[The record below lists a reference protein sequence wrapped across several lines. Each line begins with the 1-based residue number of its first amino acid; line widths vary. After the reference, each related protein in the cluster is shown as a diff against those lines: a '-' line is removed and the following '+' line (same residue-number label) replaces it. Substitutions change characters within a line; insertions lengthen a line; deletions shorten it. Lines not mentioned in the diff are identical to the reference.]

1 MSEKVLLLINLKNG
15 FQGKFSGTTV
25 DTKANGSEKG
35 IQDLAAGTV
44 DIASISRPLT
54 AQEQGQGWAA
64 VPVALDTIALVVGIN
79 NPFKGGLTSAQ
90 VQDIFKGNAQDWSK
104 SAVLQARLKW

>member
-1 MSEKVLLLINLKNG
+1 MVTINQNLKNG

-44 DIASISRPLT
+44 DITAISRPLT
-54 AQEQGQGWAA
+54 AQEQGQGLAA

-79 NPFKGGLTSAQ
+79 NPFKGGLTSGQ
-90 VQDIFKGNAQDWSK
+90 V
-104 SAVLQARLKW
+104 